1 MPNPRYGTSS
11 AIHPIGESPPVAK
24 SRIFA
29 MPVSPRHYYR
39 FTGLLIISA
48 TIALSLPA
56 RSLTIPTIDNI
67 SHTLNI
73 GGTSLKVPP
82 PEGFV
87 PITSDMQGLQ
97 SAIDQAEQSATS
109 TNSKLEAFFVSQVD
123 ADAARAGKLTAI
135 GSRYVTVLSSI
146 PLATTALEPK
156 DMNELK
162 AGFAKLSQTDQTKTI
177 KDNVNRGPQSQATQ
191 VSDLQILPTV
201 DLSDRSFLSPMVIQ
215 RENATADGQTVAE
228 HFTGSTVIML
238 VKDRVISSNIYGDP
252 NDLAWEQSLA
262 QTWVPTVLAQN
273 PPIDLPTTQ
282 SPPESPSFRFGNTI
296 GRTIGVILGT
306 TIGGWI
312 LRKRQQ
318 KTAEKPVE

>member
-1 MPNPRYGTSS
+1 
-11 AIHPIGESPPVAK
+11 
-24 SRIFA
+24 
-29 MPVSPRHYYR
+29 MPVSPHHYCR
-39 FTGLLIISA
+39 FTGLLIITA
-48 TIALSLPA
+48 AIALPLPA
-56 RSLTIPTIDNI
+56 RSMTIPTIDNV

-73 GGTSLKVPP
+73 GGTSLDIPP
-82 PEGFV
+82 PPGFV
-87 PITSDMQGLQ
+87 PVTSDMQGIQ
-97 SAIDQAEQSATS
+97 DSVKQAEEGATS
-109 TNSKLEAFFVSQVD
+109 TSNKLEAFFVSQAD
-123 ADAARAGKLTAI
+123 ADAARAGKLSAI

-146 PLATTALEPK
+146 PLATAALEPK

-162 AGFAKLSQTDQTKTI
+162 AGFAKLSQADQTKTI

-191 VSDLQILPTV
+191 VNDLRILPTV

-215 RENATADGQTVAE
+215 RANATADGKTVAE

-238 VKDRVISSNIYGDP
+238 VKDKVISSNIYGDP

-273 PPIDLPTTQ
+273 PTINLPTTQ
-282 SPPESPSFRFGNTI
+282 SQPESPSFRFGNTL

-306 TIGGWI
+306 TIGGWFM
-312 LRKRQQ
+312 RKRQQ